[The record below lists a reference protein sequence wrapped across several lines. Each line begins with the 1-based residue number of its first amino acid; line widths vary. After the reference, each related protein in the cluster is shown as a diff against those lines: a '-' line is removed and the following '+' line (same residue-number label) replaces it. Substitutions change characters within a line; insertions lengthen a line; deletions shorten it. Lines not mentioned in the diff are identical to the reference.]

1 MSAVPQLI
9 EGKPMAVAT
18 RGLVKYYRDQAALDG
33 LRLTVPEGSFYV
45 LVGPNG
51 SGKTTTFRILLG
63 LVEQDSGTATVFG
76 RAPIEGALVRANIG
90 YVPERHTDL
99 FDWMKV
105 HQQLDHHAA
114 YHPAW
119 DHAYAAHL
127 AAELSLRMDSK
138 IARLSKGEARR
149 VQLVMAMAHRP
160 ALLLLDEP
168 TDGLDPLAR
177 DRMFSILADHI
188 ADNSTTVIVATHL
201 VYEMDRLADHL
212 GVLRAGKLIAQVS
225 RNDLDRHL
233 RRYTLEVPEGWRST
247 ATLGS
252 ALLRRNG
259 NHREFQWTVWGDE
272 HAIVHKLSTSGAVI
286 RDVAPVTFQD
296 AALALLGM
304 HV

>member
-1 MSAVPQLI
+1 VSVVPQLI
-9 EGKPMAVAT
+9 EGRPLAIRT
-18 RGLVKYYRDQAALDG
+18 RALVKQYRDRAALDG

-63 LVEQDSGTATVFG
+63 LIQQDSGEALVFG
-76 RAPIEGALVRANIG
+76 RDPYEGAAVRSNIG

-99 FDWMKV
+99 FDWMTV
-105 HQQLDHHAA
+105 RQQLDHHAA

-119 DHAYAAHL
+119 DDEYASSL
-127 AAELSLRMDSK
+127 AGELSLRMDSK
-138 IARLSKGEARR
+138 ISRLSKGEARR

-177 DRMFSILADHI
+177 DRMFCILADHI
-188 ADNSTTVIVATHL
+188 ADNTTTVIVATHL

-212 GVLRAGKLIAQVS
+212 GVLRDGRLIAQVS
-225 RNDLDRHL
+225 RQEMEQQL
-233 RRYTLEVPEGWRST
+233 RRYTLEVPDGWRST

-259 NHREFQWTVWGDE
+259 GQREFQWTVWGDE
-272 HAIVHKLSTSGAVI
+272 HSIVHKLSTTGAVI
-286 RDVAPVTFQD
+286 RDVTPVTFQD
-296 AALALLGM
+296 AALALLSM
-304 HV
+304 YE